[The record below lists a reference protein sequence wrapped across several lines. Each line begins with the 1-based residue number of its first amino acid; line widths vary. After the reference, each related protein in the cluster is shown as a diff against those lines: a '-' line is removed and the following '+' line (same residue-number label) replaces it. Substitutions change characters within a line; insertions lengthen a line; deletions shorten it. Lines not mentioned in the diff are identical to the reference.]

1 LISPLLQSTIVF
13 ANIISLMAISATLAL
28 SKTNVPNFAVAT
40 FGTIGI
46 YITFTCVKL
55 FGIGLYLSIPFCFIG
70 GGIVGIVVYQLIVK
84 PLRKRGA
91 TREEI
96 MIATLGLD
104 IFLIAVLNIYADYL
118 TRNFKVMARDFT
130 LSVYDFTI
138 AGLSGV
144 FIMST
149 LTFIIILISLH
160 LVFTKTKIGIA
171 VKALGENPTLAECQG
186 INTDFLCMIV
196 WFIAGALPSVAG
208 VFFPVNWISNP
219 NVSMFIVVSVFASCV
234 LGGFSTIYDAT
245 AGGYIIALAQTLL
258 IPYLA
263 RIFGPWVLPY
273 GFLVALLTMILTIF
287 LFPRGLYGLPWNRF
301 AEKLRKLKLF
311 GIGEIKGLKLKGGF
325 KA

>member
-1 LISPLLQSTIVF
+1 MISPLLQSTIVF

-287 LFPRGLYGLPWNRF
+287 LFPHGLYGLPWNRV
-301 AEKLRKLKLF
+301 AGKLRKLF